1 MQIIVYDQVPSRRN
15 SASNMYIA
23 PPPMVFKVEPG
34 FKPVKLQQTLSISVK
49 NYDGTETHQTIL
61 KDTDF
66 ETLTEVTLGESG
78 QVLSRMSRRGRVY
91 RLLYIYDTFLHIM
104 T

>member
-1 MQIIVYDQVPSRRN
+1 MPSRRN
-15 SASNMYIA
+15 SVGNMYIA
-23 PPPMVFKVEPG
+23 PPPVVFKVEPG

-61 KDTDF
+61 KDSDY

-78 QVLSRMSRRGRVY
+78 HILSRSSRRGMFK
-91 RLLYIYDTFLHIM
+91 LCELYKSY
-104 T
+104 